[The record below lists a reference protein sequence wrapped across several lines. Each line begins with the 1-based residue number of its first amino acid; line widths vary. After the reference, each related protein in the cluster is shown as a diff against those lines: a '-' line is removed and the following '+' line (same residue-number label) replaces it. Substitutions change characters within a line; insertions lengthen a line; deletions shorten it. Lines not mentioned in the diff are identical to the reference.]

1 MTTFI
6 TTIVM
11 IIIIVI
17 IIVISEILIIMIT
30 TLMICA
36 CIIPPFNEGFR
47 ADIDWAST
55 VEWKHIVPK
64 SKIRNKQVSWNIDEW
79 KLFLKWLLNIEEL
92 MYSKQFFMGNQ
103 LKNET
108 MCIVLLWLNVK
119 TDQVSYF
126 KLRSSQHL
134 YSCIVVSF

>member
-64 SKIRNKQVSWNIDEW
+64 SNIACMLSCQYKNWVVILPCNRKI
-79 KLFLKWLLNIEEL
+79 
-92 MYSKQFFMGNQ
+92 
-103 LKNET
+103 
-108 MCIVLLWLNVK
+108 K
-119 TDQVSYF
+119 T
-126 KLRSSQHL
+126 
-134 YSCIVVSF
+134 